1 MEPIEIV
8 ISIKDEKNTA
18 ERFTAYR
25 NALGS
30 DEQEEKG
37 DH

>member
-1 MEPIEIV
+1 MEPIEITV
-8 ISIKDEKNTA
+8 STKDEKYTA

-25 NALGS
+25 NALVS
-30 DEQEEKG
+30 NEQEEKG